1 MTFEEFHRKLFHSL
15 FKSRAVSSKTARR
28 SRFSHHAESSISVA
42 YCVGASE
49 IVRLCTWYT
58 QMHLVSWCIQL
69 FRERLSYKRGKTNAT
84 RSKVFMG
91 NDDFTV
97 ALLKLKVFQR
107 GGKKQHKH
115 VYSKFL
121 LSSC

>member
-1 MTFEEFHRKLFHSL
+1 MKYH
-15 FKSRAVSSKTARR
+15 
-28 SRFSHHAESSISVA
+28 
-42 YCVGASE
+42 
-49 IVRLCTWYT
+49 
-58 QMHLVSWCIQL
+58 IQL

-84 RSKVFMG
+84 RSKVFMDSG
-91 NDDFTV
+91 DFTV

-107 GGKKQHKH
+107 GGRKQHKH